1 MIGASLFSTVLL
13 GISSCKENKDSKDL
27 AKEENK
33 EKFEDRDDKKDANFL
48 VAAAEADLIEI
59 ELGKLAQTRGG
70 AKVKELGKLLET
82 QHTESS
88 NKLKDLA
95 AKKQISIPTTITEK
109 GQEKYDKLS
118 KKDDKDFDKA
128 FIEEV
133 SDLHKDAIDKFE
145 KAGKDA
151 EDEEIR
157 AFANA
162 QLPILNEHLGHAQSA
177 ENNEEHK
184 EEHKK

>member
-1 MIGASLFSTVLL
+1 L
-13 GISSCKENKDSKDL
+13 GVSSCKQENKDSKEI

-33 EKFEDRDDKKDANFL
+33 EKFEDKDDKKDANFL

-70 AKVKELGKLLET
+70 AKVKDLGKLLEE

-88 NKLKDLA
+88 NKLKELA
-95 AKKQISIPTTITEK
+95 AKKQITIPTTITEK

-128 FIEEV
+128 FIEEIT
-133 SDLHKDAIDKFE
+133 DLHKDAIDKFE
-145 KAGKDA
+145 KAGKDS
-151 EDEEIR
+151 EDEEVR
-157 AFANA
+157 SFANA
-162 QLPILNEHLGHAQSA
+162 QLPILNEHLGHAHAA
-177 ENNEEHK
+177 ENEEK
-184 EEHKK
+184 VDNKKK